1 MDHGKPWP
9 EEEMCHKKVEKMMK
23 IVKIGIFGK
32 MIPHHP
38 GNISRVKKPNFDE
51 EIDVFKINGAKHSP
65 SPLPLCRPSADFGG
79 PRAGA

>member
-1 MDHGKPWP
+1 MDHGKPWSG
-9 EEEMCHKKVEKMMK
+9 EEMCHKKVEKMMK

-51 EIDVFKINGAKHSP
+51 KIDVFKINGAKHSP

>member
-1 MDHGKPWP
+1 
-9 EEEMCHKKVEKMMK
+9 MCYKKIEKMMK

-32 MIPHHP
+32 MILHHP

-65 SPLPLCRPSADFGG
+65 SHVPLCRPLADFGG
-79 PRAGA
+79 PRAGP